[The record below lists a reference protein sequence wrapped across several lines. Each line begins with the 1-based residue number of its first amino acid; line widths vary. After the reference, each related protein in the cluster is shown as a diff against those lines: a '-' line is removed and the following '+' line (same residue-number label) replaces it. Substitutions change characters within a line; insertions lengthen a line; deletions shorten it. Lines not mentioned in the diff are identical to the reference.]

1 MSMLSLRLPDSLHRK
16 VRELAAKDAISI
28 NQFIATAVAE
38 KMAAL
43 MTEEYLGERARRA
56 QPAAVDRILA
66 RVPDVPPMPGDER
79 EPLAGGAQPTQ
90 RLQPMKARKRS
101 RSRAASRSRLRG

>member
-1 MSMLSLRLPDSLHRK
+1 MLSLRLPDSLPRK

-28 NQFIATAVAE
+28 NQFIAPAVAE

-43 MTEEYLGERARRA
+43 MTEEYLRERARRA
-56 QPAAVDRILA
+56 EPAAVGRILA

-79 EPLAGGAQPTQ
+79 EPLAGGVHPRQ
-90 RLQPMKARKRS
+90 RLQPTKARKRS
-101 RSRAASRSRLRG
+101 RSRSASRSRLRG